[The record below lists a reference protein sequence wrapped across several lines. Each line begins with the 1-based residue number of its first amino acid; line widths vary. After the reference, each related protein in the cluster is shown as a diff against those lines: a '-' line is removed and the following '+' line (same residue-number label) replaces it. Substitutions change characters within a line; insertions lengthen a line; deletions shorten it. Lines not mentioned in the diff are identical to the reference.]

1 MSEHHMTER
10 RASERL
16 RQLKAA
22 SIVFNG
28 ATSVLSCTLRNIS
41 QAGACLMVPSPL
53 TVPAA
58 FELLTGGD
66 RRPCTV
72 AWRLPDR
79 IGVKYQ

>member
-1 MSEHHMTER
+1 MSENYMTER
-10 RASERL
+10 RTGGRV

-28 ATSVLSCTLRNIS
+28 ATSVFSCTLRNIS

-58 FELLTGGD
+58 FELRADGK

-79 IGVKYQ
+79 IGVRYQ

>member
-1 MSEHHMTER
+1 MSDDRISER
-10 RASERL
+10 RTGGRV

-28 ATSVLSCTLRNIS
+28 ATSVFSCTVRNIS

-58 FELLTGGD
+58 FELRADGE
-66 RRPCTV
+66 RRACAV